1 MQLGR
6 DCGQS
11 RQRSVDCEGCECLSC
26 RFHSAA
32 EEIVV
37 GYDIVPLIVKAE
49 SVCRAGFT
57 MQLGRDCGWL
67 QHCSVDCEGCE
78 CLSCRFHNAA
88 EEIVVGYD
96 IVPPVSDSV
105 QLSVDEYRSRLYEV

>member
-1 MQLGR
+1 MAAAIWPLTVNAAGFTMQLGR

-11 RQRSVDCEGCECLSC
+11 RQR
-26 RFHSAA
+26 
-32 EEIVV
+32 
-37 GYDIVPLIVKAE
+37 
-49 SVCRAGFT
+49 
-57 MQLGRDCGWL
+57 
-67 QHCSVDCEGCE
+67 SVDCEGCE